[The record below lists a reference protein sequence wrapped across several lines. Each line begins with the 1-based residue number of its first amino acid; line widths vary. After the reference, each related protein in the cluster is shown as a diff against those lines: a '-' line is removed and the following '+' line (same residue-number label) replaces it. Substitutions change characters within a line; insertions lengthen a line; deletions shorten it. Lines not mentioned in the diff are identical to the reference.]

1 MTTAATTSTVL
12 PGAGA
17 YAGLAATLL
26 LAFGVL
32 FAVAFDQ
39 GQIAQLAQAAAG
51 DSTVHEVF
59 HDARHMLG
67 FPCH

>member
-1 MTTAATTSTVL
+1 MSNTVVL
-12 PGAGA
+12 PLSSRRPLSAALSVLGA
-17 YAGLAATLL
+17 AGL
-26 LAFGVL
+26 L

-39 GQIAQLAQAAAG
+39 GQLAQVVQAAAG

>member
-1 MTTAATTSTVL
+1 MSTPFVLPAPSRQPVAAALTVL
-12 PGAGA
+12 AA
-17 YAGLAATLL
+17 AGL
-26 LAFGVL
+26 L

-39 GQIAQLAQAAAG
+39 GQLAQALQAAAG
-51 DSTVHEVF
+51 DATVHEVF

>member
-1 MTTAATTSTVL
+1 MSHTSVLPAATRL
-12 PGAGA
+12 PV
-17 YAGLAATLL
+17 AATLTV
-26 LAFGVL
+26 LAAAGLL

-39 GQIAQLAQAAAG
+39 GQLAQVVQAAAG

>member
-1 MTTAATTSTVL
+1 MSPIVL
-12 PGAGA
+12 PGPARAPAAAALTVLGA
-17 YAGLAATLL
+17 AGL
-26 LAFGVL
+26 L

-39 GQIAQLAQAAAG
+39 GQLAQAVQAAAG

>member
-1 MTTAATTSTVL
+1 MSTPFVL
-12 PGAGA
+12 PAPSRLPVA
-17 YAGLAATLL
+17 AALSVLAAAGL
-26 LAFGVL
+26 L
-32 FAVAFDQ
+32 FTVAFDQ
-39 GQIAQLAQAAAG
+39 GQLAQLVQAAAG